1 MDRCKIKLVI
11 FWFIFFTT
19 SFALSQTYTFSHKTI
34 TKIKF
39 IGNATW
45 EEEIV
50 FSNPKKNYLIAF
62 TILPNIFQV
71 NVRDYDNMK
80 HHYFDVQIGS
90 HTKDTVFNYRSTL
103 NISNK
108 KLFKYQNL
116 PKKISHEEAEN
127 GERKIIIEVF
137 KNKKQTKRFRKWELI
152 YVPVEQEIYT
162 WWHFNERFKVQPHY
176 QFESPVQILRGK
188 IYEGDNIEPFEFELH
203 SIKEVSLKVTV
214 SEKVN

>member
-1 MDRCKIKLVI
+1 MYRCKIKLVI
-11 FWFIFFTT
+11 FWFTFFTT

-80 HHYFDVQIGS
+80 HHYFDGQIES
-90 HTKDTVFNYRSTL
+90 QTKDTVL
-103 NISNK
+103 I
-108 KLFKYQNL
+108 
-116 PKKISHEEAEN
+116 
-127 GERKIIIEVF
+127 
-137 KNKKQTKRFRKWELI
+137 TKAL
-152 YVPVEQEIYT
+152 
-162 WWHFNERFKVQPHY
+162 
-176 QFESPVQILRGK
+176 
-188 IYEGDNIEPFEFELH
+188 
-203 SIKEVSLKVTV
+203 
-214 SEKVN
+214 